1 MIIARQRPR
10 PRRRTLALSAL
21 ALAGLG
27 LGVVLRADYVRAQDH
42 PQSQSSAASDAA
54 DDWQVVTPEA
64 DANDGASLQPRPDAK
79 TPSDAA
85 SAASAGAFVACSER
99 VTRPSAE
106 VASIVDRINELWG
119 ANVRVYQT
127 VAPMPPHAAAGGCIF
142 YNRGALAALMGN
154 RMQVNDS
161 QIAGPLLYAIL
172 AHEVGHEM
180 HHDLDTSRANVPVQV
195 KELEADRFA
204 GYTMQKLDVPRG
216 ASRLTGVWP
225 EMNSAAAVLR
235 MAAVVSASMRSGRDG
250 TRPNG
255 IGQKHPA
262 QYPPA
267 RQKPVTVPTLLR
279 SLQMSPQARPDQ
291 FAKALPSRQFSSRLL
306 DGRLPASRARED
318 VVDDFCLAHRFGDHR
333 FDIEISLAGFH
344 LLDSCTRLRMV
355 RNKQRAAILIRQD

>member
-1 MIIARQRPR
+1 MDLPLIIARQRPR

-27 LGVVLRADYVRAQDH
+27 LG
-42 PQSQSSAASDAA
+42 
-54 DDWQVVTPEA
+54 VVTPEA

-119 ANVRVYQT
+119 ANVRVFQT

-180 HHDLDTSRANVPVQV
+180 HHDLDPSRANVPVQV

-204 GYTMQKLDVPRG
+204 GYTMQKLDVPAGGLAPYWSMAGDEFGSGGPSHGSSGQRVDAFRQGWESAEWNRPESSG
-216 ASRLTGVWP
+216 AVP
-225 EMNSAAAVLR
+225 A
-235 MAAVVSASMRSGRDG
+235 SASETGDAADS
-250 TRPNG
+250 
-255 IGQKHPA
+255 A
-262 QYPPA
+262 SVA
-267 RQKPVTVPTLLR
+267 
-279 SLQMSPQARPDQ
+279 PD
-291 FAKALPSRQFSSRLL
+291 
-306 DGRLPASRARED
+306 ET
-318 VVDDFCLAHRFGDHR
+318 
-333 FDIEISLAGFH
+333 AG
-344 LLDSCTRLRMV
+344 
-355 RNKQRAAILIRQD
+355 AP